1 MAAGIQRKWIGMKDQ
16 KVAMMNGASQ
26 LVIMAND
33 KGGQGKTLASLV
45 VADHAH
51 LNNAPLAIAQVDTQD
66 RLARTIGR
74 SVLTISAVPREARR
88 DPGADARSFTP
99 FYHQLERVAARRA
112 NALLDVGANQVT
124 RFANWAG
131 IVELEEDLESWG
143 FETTIMIPFVAE
155 GEGIRQAGMTA
166 GLLLQRFPQAKLV
179 LVQNERDGEFA
190 HLHEASDAAAVYRAS
205 IDPLMKRATLLR
217 IPAVEAGSWR
227 PFEAAHCRLMDVPM
241 MPIRKVM
248 ALTGLPR
255 PESKISRGDVAAWTA
270 VVFAELDQVLNWATR
285 EAK

>member
-1 MAAGIQRKWIGMKDQ
+1 MKHH
-16 KVAMMNGASQ
+16 KATMMSGASQ
-26 LVIMAND
+26 LIIMAND

-51 LNNAPLAIAQVDTQD
+51 LNNAPLAIAQVDAQD
-66 RLARTIGR
+66 RLARAVGR
-74 SVLTISAVPREARR
+74 NVLTIPAVPREARR

-99 FYHQLERVAARRA
+99 FYHMLERVAARGA
-112 NALLDVGANQVT
+112 NSLLDVGANQVA
-124 RFANWAG
+124 RFANWAA
-131 IVELEEDLESWG
+131 IVELDEDLETWG
-143 FETTIMIPFVAE
+143 FDTTIMIPFVAE
-155 GEGIRQAGMTA
+155 GEGIRQAATA
-166 GLLLQRFPQAKLV
+166 AGTLLQRFPQAKLV

-190 HLHEASDAAAVYRAS
+190 HLHEASDAASVYRAS
-205 IDPLMKRATLLR
+205 IEPLLDRATLLR
-217 IPAVEAGSWR
+217 MPAVEAGSWR

-255 PESKISRGDVAAWTA
+255 PESKIARGDVAAWTA
-270 VVFAELDQVLNWATR
+270 VVFGELDRVLNWATT